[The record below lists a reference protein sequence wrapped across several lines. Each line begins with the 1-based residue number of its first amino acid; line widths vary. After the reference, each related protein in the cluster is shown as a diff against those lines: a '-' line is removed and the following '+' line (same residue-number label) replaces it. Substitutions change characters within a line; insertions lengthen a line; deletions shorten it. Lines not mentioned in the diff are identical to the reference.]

1 MAALTMGS
9 GLSAPGFRR
18 QLLVLGDRFWAI
30 NAGREL
36 KSKWLNPVTHNVYTC
51 TFRIEMCTIDSHLAE
66 SGRYSSVLGD
76 PAMTKHPLSRKD
88 SLCSC
93 SLFLVMRSE
102 ERRVGKECRS

>member
-18 QLLVLGDRFWAI
+18 QLLVLGNRFWAI

-51 TFRIEMCTIDSHLAE
+51 TFRIESAQLILIWTKAAGIHP
-66 SGRYSSVLGD
+66 YSE
-76 PAMTKHPLSRKD
+76 TQQ
-88 SLCSC
+88 
-93 SLFLVMRSE
+93 
-102 ERRVGKECRS
+102 